1 MLGSYNYVFPHL
13 EAKLSASSWVGLIS
27 LRVTEHVPCVATAGK
42 HERER
47 KRSQVHAL
55 HARSCQLGDQ
65 GQAMTLEVR
74 CVVELY
80 LSKNEG
86 TQRRNDISYTVPML

>member
-1 MLGSYNYVFPHL
+1 
-13 EAKLSASSWVGLIS
+13 
-27 LRVTEHVPCVATAGK
+27 
-42 HERER
+42 
-47 KRSQVHAL
+47 
-55 HARSCQLGDQ
+55 
-65 GQAMTLEVR
+65 MTLEVR